1 MKLLDLSQ
9 AKKGISNSAKS
20 YLRFSPG
27 VRISRINK
35 ISLDFLNKIADSG
48 VMSNKRGAVYI
59 WWVLFSASLIKCS
72 NYGRKISSVYNSHKA
87 RHWQKVISMS
97 VLIFNKKTSVSDDW
111 SRCLTCQSNEFAR
124 RLQVHAER
132 VTCVCSFRR
141 FQSYIAE
148 KQYKA
153 LIIADAAKFNHISP
167 DFDEIR
173 AKDDVLFIFF
183 DGKNVVSPT
192 VGKRLIHLTEAD
204 FPGIVNTLRKTGCTS
219 PDARMRA
226 LLASFYI
233 KENIDRIRS
242 SADVYE
248 IVHPIPCIS
257 R

>member
-97 VLIFNKKTSVSDDW
+97 VLIFNKKQVSRTTGHGASRVSRTS
-111 SRCLTCQSNEFAR
+111 SRDAS
-124 RLQVHAER
+124 
-132 VTCVCSFRR
+132 R
-141 FQSYIAE
+141 FTPKESRAC
-148 KQYKA
+148 A
-153 LIIADAAKFNHISP
+153 HSGGSNHI
-167 DFDEIR
+167 
-173 AKDDVLFIFF
+173 
-183 DGKNVVSPT
+183 
-192 VGKRLIHLTEAD
+192 
-204 FPGIVNTLRKTGCTS
+204 LRKN
-219 PDARMRA
+219 
-226 LLASFYI
+226 
-233 KENIDRIRS
+233 NIR
-242 SADVYE
+242 
-248 IVHPIPCIS
+248 H
-257 R
+257 